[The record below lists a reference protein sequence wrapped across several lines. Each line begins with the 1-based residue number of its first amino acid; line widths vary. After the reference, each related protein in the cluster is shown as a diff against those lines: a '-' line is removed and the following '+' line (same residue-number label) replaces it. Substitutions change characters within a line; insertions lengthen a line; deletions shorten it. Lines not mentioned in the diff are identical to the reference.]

1 MRATAHRDV
10 AVVVPA
16 CNAAATIERALG
28 SALDQPEVAE
38 VVLVDDGSDDGTAQ
52 RARFADDGSGR
63 LRIIAQPNAG
73 PSAAVN
79 RGQAA
84 TRAPFFCV
92 LDADD
97 FFLPGRLEAI
107 FEAAGDDWDLAAD
120 RPLILTEGQE
130 AGPFERWTGE
140 IPASGELTFAAFV
153 EGNISRPDR
162 PGAELG
168 FLQPVFR
175 RAFLED
181 RGLRH
186 DEAVRLGEDYLLYAA
201 ALAAGARFR
210 VVADAG
216 YVIVRRAASLSQ
228 RHSVADLAALLA
240 ADRRLLQ
247 HPSLSAADR
256 EVLRRHIAHVHRK
269 LQYRRALEA
278 KKHHRWREAAAAVC
292 ADFGVLG
299 YVLSETA
306 RARLGARTDFE
317 SLPRAS
323 SPRACRRLTRA

>member
-10 AVVVPA
+10 AVIVPA
-16 CNAAATIERALG
+16 RNAAVTIERALR

-38 VVLVDDGSDDGTAQ
+38 LVLVDDGSDDGTAE
-52 RARFADDGSGR
+52 RARLADDGSGR
-63 LRIIAQPNAG
+63 LRIISQPNAG

-79 RGQAA
+79 CGQAA

-97 FFLPGRLEAI
+97 FFLPGRLGAI
-107 FEAAGDDWDLAAD
+107 FEAAGADWDLAAD
-120 RPLILTEGQE
+120 RPLIVTEGQE

-140 IPASGELTFAAFV
+140 VPASGELTFATFV
-153 EGNISRPDR
+153 EGNISRSDR

-186 DEAVRLGEDYLLYAA
+186 DEAVRLGEDYLLYAT

-228 RHSVADLAALLA
+228 RHTAADLAALLA

-256 EVLRRHIAHVHRK
+256 EVLQRHVDHVHRK
-269 LQYRRALEA
+269 LQYRRALDA
-278 KKHHRWREAAAAVC
+278 KQRGRWREAAAAAC

-299 YVLSETA
+299 YVMSETV
-306 RARLGARTDFE
+306 RARLGPRTDLANL
-317 SLPRAS
+317 SRTHAQRDPRPLIGA
-323 SPRACRRLTRA
+323 

>member
-16 CNAAATIERALG
+16 RNAAATVERALR

-38 VVLVDDGSDDGTAQ
+38 LVLVDDGSVDGTAK
-52 RARFADDGSGR
+52 RARLADDGSGR
-63 LRIIAQPNAG
+63 LRIISQPNAG

-79 RGQAA
+79 RGQDA

-97 FFLPGRLEAI
+97 FFLPWRLGAI

-120 RPLILTEGQE
+120 RPLLLTEGQE
-130 AGPFERWTGE
+130 AGPFERWAGE
-140 IPASGELTFAAFV
+140 IPASGELSFAAFV

-181 RGLRH
+181 HDLRH
-186 DEAVRLGEDYLLYAA
+186 DEAVRLGEDYLLYAT

-228 RHSVADLAALLA
+228 RHSTADLAALLA
-240 ADRRLLQ
+240 ADRRLLRR
-247 HPSLSAADR
+247 PSLSAADR
-256 EVLRRHIAHVHRK
+256 EVLQRHVAHVHRK
-269 LQYRRALEA
+269 LQYRRTLDA
-278 KKHHRWREAAAAVC
+278 KKHGRLREAAAAAC

-299 YVLSETA
+299 YIVGETL
-306 RARLGARTDFE
+306 RARLGVRT
-317 SLPRAS
+317 
-323 SPRACRRLTRA
+323 RRLIDA